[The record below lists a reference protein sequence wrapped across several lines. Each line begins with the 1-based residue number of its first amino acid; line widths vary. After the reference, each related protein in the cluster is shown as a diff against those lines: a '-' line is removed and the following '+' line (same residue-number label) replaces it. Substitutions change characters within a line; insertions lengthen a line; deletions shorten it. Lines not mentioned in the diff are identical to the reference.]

1 MAISFTREEVLRD
14 FRVACESRQASLLG
28 RREVL
33 TGKAKFGIFG
43 DGKELPQLAMARAF
57 RAGDLRS
64 GYYRDQT
71 FMLAAGMTTVQKLF
85 SQLYADPDPAHEPA
99 SSGRQMN
106 SHFATP
112 TLDAEG
118 NYLPLAE
125 HKISVADSSPTA
137 SQMPRLVGLAQA
149 SKLYRE
155 VPELHGFGGFSNHGS
170 EIAFGTIGN
179 ASCAEGPFWE
189 AVNAIGVLGVPALIS
204 IWDDG
209 YGISVPNRHQITKE
223 DLSALLSGFQ
233 RAAAAGDAGPAGP
246 GAGYE
251 IHTVRGWD
259 YEALCRT
266 YQLAAERCR
275 TEHVPTVIHVIELT
289 QPQGHS
295 TSGSHERYKSAER
308 LEWEKGHDG
317 LAKMRRWI
325 LDQRFAGEEE
335 LAKIEKDAT
344 EMVREAQQAA
354 WNGFMDPIRDELDE
368 VAHLIEQ
375 AGQEGDPEAQE
386 RVDKIVQNLRRQP
399 SPLRRHLTTAAR
411 ETLLALADSPSAS
424 RDHLTTWIQTRHQ
437 ENLDRYRPHLYSEG
451 PESALKVPAVDPEY
465 DEKPPLLN
473 GFEILNRCFDAAFS
487 SFPNLVAFGEDLG
500 QLGDV
505 NQGFTG
511 LQAKYGELR
520 ISDTGIRECTILGQ
534 AIGLAVRGIRPIAEI
549 QYLDYIHY
557 ALQIIGDDL
566 ATLRY
571 RTAGRQKA
579 PVIVR
584 TRGHRLEGIWHSGS
598 PMSGILG
605 LVRGVYVCVPR
616 DMTQAAGMYN
626 TLLQSDDS
634 AIVVEVLNGYRSKE
648 ALPSNIE
655 EMTVPLGVPE
665 TLRDGSDVTLVTYGA
680 CCRIALAAADRL
692 AERGIEIEVIDAQTL
707 LPFDREHHI
716 LESVK
721 KTGRL
726 LLVDEDVP
734 GGATAYMMQ
743 EIVEKQGAFH
753 WLDAPPRTL
762 PATQHRPVYGSDGDY
777 WSKPNVESIFDAVY
791 DLMHD
796 AEPARFPIFY
806 R

>member
-1 MAISFTREEVLRD
+1 MVISFTREEILQD
-14 FRVACESRQASLLG
+14 YQTACESRQASLLG

-33 TGKAKFGIFG
+33 SGKAKFGIFG
-43 DGKELPQLAMARAF
+43 DGKELPQLAMAKVF
-57 RAGDLRS
+57 QPGDFRS

-71 FMLAAGMTTVQKLF
+71 FMLAAGMLTLEEMF
-85 SQLYADPDPAHEPA
+85 SQLYADPNPEHEPA

-106 SHFATP
+106 SHFATH
-112 TLDAEG
+112 TLDEQG
-118 NYLPLAE
+118 RFRRLVDL
-125 HKISVADSSPTA
+125 KTSIADSSPTA

-149 SKLYRE
+149 SKLYRH
-155 VPELHGFGGFSNHGS
+155 VPELSAIDGFSNNGS

-189 AVNAIGVLGVPALIS
+189 AVNAIGVIGAPALLS

-209 YGISVPNRHQITKE
+209 YGISVSNEHQITKE
-223 DLSALLSGFQ
+223 DLSTLLSGY
-233 RAAAAGDAGPAGP
+233 RRGED
-246 GAGYE
+246 GAGYNLF
-251 IHTVRGWD
+251 TVQGWD

-266 YQLAAERCR
+266 YRRAAESCR
-275 TEHVPTVIHVIELT
+275 EQHIPAIVHVVELT

-295 TSGSHERYKSAER
+295 TSGSHERYKSQER
-308 LEWEKGHDG
+308 LEWESEHDG
-317 LAKMRRWI
+317 LKKLRQWI
-325 LDQRFAGEEE
+325 LDQRFASAEE
-335 LAKIEKDAT
+335 LDSIEKEAVET
-344 EMVREAQQAA
+344 VRQAQQTA
-354 WNGFMDPIRDELDE
+354 WDRFMDPIRSELDE
-368 VAHLIEQ
+368 VVDLLEQ
-375 AGQEGDPEAQE
+375 AADGSAQAE
-386 RVDKIVQNLRRQP
+386 RLGKIVQGLRRLP
-399 SPLRRHLTTAAR
+399 SPMRRNLISAAR
-411 ETLLALADSPSAS
+411 DALLALADEPSQT
-424 RDHLTTWIQTRHQ
+424 RDHLATWQNRRNE
-437 ENLDRYRPHLYSEG
+437 ENYRRYGTHLYSET
-451 PESALKVPAVDPEY
+451 EQSALKVPTVAPIYGDDAAV
-465 DEKPPLLN
+465 KN

-487 SFPNLVAFGEDLG
+487 TYPEVVAFGEDLG
-500 QLGDV
+500 KLGDV

-511 LQAKYGELR
+511 LQAKYGDLR

-534 AIGLAVRGIRPIAEI
+534 ALGLAMRGLRPIAEI

-557 ALQIIGDDL
+557 ALQIIADDL

-634 AIVVEVLNGYRSKE
+634 AIVVEVLNGYRTKE
-648 ALPSNIE
+648 KLPSNIDQ
-655 EMTVPLGVPE
+655 MTVPLGVPE
-665 TLRDGSDVTLVTYGA
+665 VLRSGDDITLVTYGA
-680 CCRIALAAADRL
+680 CCRLVLTAAERL
-692 AERGIEIEVIDAQTL
+692 AERGIEVEVIDVQTL
-707 LPFDREHHI
+707 LPFDRHGSI

-734 GGATAYMMQ
+734 GGATAYMAQ
-743 EIVEKQGAFH
+743 EIVEAQGAFH
-753 WLDAPPRTL
+753 WLDAPPKTL
-762 PATQHRPVYGSDGDY
+762 TGAHHRPVYGSDGDY
-777 WSKPNVESIFDAVY
+777 WSKPNVEQIFDAAY
-791 DLMHD
+791 ELMHESD
-796 AEPARFPIFY
+796 PNRFPIFY